1 MLLVEQLHCRYPA
14 GAAALFDPPC
24 VAFSGHPAGFLHPLR
39 LILFSR
45 TEKRACPRK
54 GGRTGRTARDKT
66 VRYIKQRVVPQSKC
80 SPAIPA
86 AGSISDM
93 KIQYT
98 LSDLFSCSV
107 KIQYQQINKL
117 EHQLESKK
125 NQAEEPTSPALKSPQ
140 GTVTCEQLLYCAVQC
155 AELLSPHLA
164 DHGTQLVALYL
175 QPGPQLIAA
184 VLGVWLA
191 QSAWTPLDRK
201 SPKKRLQDL
210 VKQMQPSAVICDDDA
225 PFKQLEIPLVHAQKL
240 SFKGSKRIAQC
251 EESLEGL
258 AQVIYTSGSTGTP
271 KGVMYTHSRLA
282 HSTHFF
288 AQQCEV
294 SSSCRVLQKT
304 PSIWSVFRHEVY
316 PALCRGGLI
325 IHPEP
330 HRASDPIHLAEVI
343 TSNSVSL
350 LVASSVEG
358 LVPSFGIY
366 STCKVTT
373 KVIHTDSDTPL
384 IL

>member
-1 MLLVEQLHCRYPA
+1 MSTNLN
-14 GAAALFDPPC
+14 
-24 VAFSGHPAGFLHPLR
+24 
-39 LILFSR
+39 
-45 TEKRACPRK
+45 T
-54 GGRTGRTARDKT
+54 
-66 VRYIKQRVVPQSKC
+66 
-80 SPAIPA
+80 
-86 AGSISDM
+86 
-93 KIQYT
+93 T
-98 LSDLFSCSV
+98 LKPF
-107 KIQYQQINKL
+107 
-117 EHQLESKK
+117 E
-125 NQAEEPTSPALKSPQ
+125 AEEPTSPALKSPQ
-140 GTVTCEQLLYCAVQC
+140 GIVTSEQLLYCAVQC

-164 DHGTQLVALYL
+164 DNGTQLVALYL
-175 QPGPQLIAA
+175 QPGPRLIAA

-201 SPKKRLQDL
+201 SPKRRLQDL

-225 PFKQLEIPLVHAQKL
+225 PFKQLGIPLVHAQKL

-288 AQQCEV
+288 AEQCGV

-304 PSIWSVFRHEVY
+304 PNIWSVFRHEVY

-350 LVASSVEG
+350 LVASSVER
-358 LVPSFGIY
+358 LVSLYIQPA
-366 STCKVTT
+366 K
-373 KVIHTDSDTPL
+373 
-384 IL
+384 